1 MKSLK
6 RRLYTEGISKKEFL
20 SLTEAPIDY
29 EGPER
34 MEPGIERKITG
45 KQTPYHD
52 FPAIPEM
59 DRDFIELIS
68 SKRFKDS
75 VGGEDSI

>member
-1 MKSLK
+1 MKNK
-6 RRLYTEGISKKEFL
+6 LYTEGISKKDFIRL
-20 SLTEAPIDY
+20 MEAPIDY

-34 MEPGIERKITG
+34 MEPGIERKITS

-52 FPAIPEM
+52 FPAMPEM
-59 DRDFIELIS
+59 DRDYVELIS

-75 VGGEDSI
+75 V